1 MDRKSFAAALGWA
14 LAAAAVLAVAGGA
27 YWWLTQGRQVE
38 RQAMAAPQP
47 TVVNTTT
54 IEPVAEPPAISQTG
68 FVEAIEEIDLA
79 FEISGRVDSVSEDFE
94 VGAMVAEGDVLATLS
109 TRRIE
114 TQIEQAEAE
123 LERARAQ
130 LQEAQAAYDRQET
143 LEDRDVAAPASVQDA
158 AARLAS
164 AEAAVSVAGA
174 QLRAART
181 DIEDATLQASF
192 AGIVSDKSVSVG
204 RVVQPGATIGHLI
217 GAGRARIVVGLTE
230 QQLAPFVAADN
241 LVGLDVTITTT
252 GERPARLRGGQIVN
266 IDPRIDRGVH
276 ATNVIVEFDDPFADE
291 PSVRIGQL
299 LRVDIPLRVD
309 RPVARLEASALRGR
323 DTVWLVGEDNRLE
336 RATVEVLLRGDD
348 TVYIAAGDLEGAKAV
363 TTELTAP
370 TEGQQVA
377 RSGPRD
383 GSS

>member
-1 MDRKSFAAALGWA
+1 MDRKLFAAALGWA

-27 YWWLTQGRQVE
+27 NWWLTQGRQVE

-79 FEISGRVDSVSEDFE
+79 FEISGRVDSVGEDFE

-181 DIEDATLQASF
+181 DLDDATLQAPF
-192 AGIVSDKSVSVG
+192 AGIVSDKAVSVG

-230 QQLAPFVAADN
+230 QQLAPFGAADN

-252 GERPARLRGGQIVN
+252 GERPAKLRGGQIVN

-377 RSGPRD
+377 RADPRD